1 MSFSEM
7 LQSVQIQQQPQAP
20 AEQQMDY
27 TIGEFADTQDLNAL
41 YSEQMAARPAESM
54 KRYGRAFTQVTRNKD
69 MPVLVMHGEVRKER
83 TCQYGRTVFQ
93 GPFCGNLRECIV
105 CQALNN
111 SVTAHGDRVAIQQYA
126 KTLQHVMDNLGSFSG

>member
-1 MSFSEM
+1 
-7 LQSVQIQQQPQAP
+7 
-20 AEQQMDY
+20 
-27 TIGEFADTQDLNAL
+27 
-41 YSEQMAARPAESM
+41 M
-54 KRYGRAFTQVTRNKD
+54 KRYGRAFTQVTRTKD

-111 SVTAHGDRVAIQQYA
+111 DKGYYS
-126 KTLQHVMDNLGSFSG
+126 SGGKRQRYSGYGGGQSQGYGGGLSQGWGQSSKAQN